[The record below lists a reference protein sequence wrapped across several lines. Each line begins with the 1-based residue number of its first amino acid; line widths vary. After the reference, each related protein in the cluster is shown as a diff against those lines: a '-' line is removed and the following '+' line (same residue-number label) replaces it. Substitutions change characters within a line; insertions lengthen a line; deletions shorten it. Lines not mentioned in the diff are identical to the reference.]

1 MAATQ
6 SKRQIL
12 IVDENAAAVQLL
24 RDRLCDAGFNVGL
37 VAGGTAA
44 VAELAR
50 RPPHLVILDW
60 DTPSFAALEVIA
72 ATQLVRIPHTVRL
85 ILLSALSSEHDVV
98 AGFSYGADD
107 YIGKPYSVRE
117 AVARV
122 CAVLRPQPQEGY
134 HSQVTHHGLVLDA
147 SANRVSVGG
156 QALKLRGA
164 EYRLLALLMAH
175 PGKTYNR
182 NQLLTQIWGGD
193 SDVDERT
200 IDVNVQRLR
209 KILTEQGYE
218 ARIQTVRGIGYRFTP
233 GQAPVD

>member
-1 MAATQ
+1 LAATQ

-12 IVDENAAAVQLL
+12 IVDENVATVRLL
-24 RDRLCDAGFNVGL
+24 RDRLCDAGFSVGL
-37 VAGGTAA
+37 VAGRAA
-44 VAELAR
+44 AIAELAQ

-60 DTPSFAALEVIA
+60 DTPGFAALEVID
-72 ATQLVRIPHTVRL
+72 ATQRIRIPHTVRL

-117 AVARV
+117 VVARV
-122 CAVLRPQPQEGY
+122 CAVLRPQPQEGG
-134 HSQVTHHGLVLDA
+134 HSQVSCHGLVLDA
-147 SANRVSVGG
+147 SANRVTVDG
-156 QALKLRGA
+156 QQLKLRGA

-193 SDVDERT
+193 SEVDERT

-209 KILTEQGYE
+209 KILTEQGHE

-233 GQAPVD
+233 GQATVD